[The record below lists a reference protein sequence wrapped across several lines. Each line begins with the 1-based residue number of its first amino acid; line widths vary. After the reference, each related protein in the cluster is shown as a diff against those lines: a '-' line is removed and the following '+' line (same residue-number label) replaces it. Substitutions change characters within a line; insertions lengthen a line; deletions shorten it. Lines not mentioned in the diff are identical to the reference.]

1 MALVRLTKD
10 IKNAAKIGGLGD
22 VTAIPKAQLSALQTS
37 VLQKCDIINSKERKI
52 ASLEERVAN
61 LEIQLKNL
69 TSITSQ
75 QDGEI
80 ARLRPFEEEAMRL
93 RPRIGPLQDEIIR
106 LTGDLRASRGS
117 AKGFEAECKLQ
128 KKRFAIVQSEFAGWK
143 QSDEIMA
150 IKSQYREE
158 NLRAKAELEATVQ
171 ELVLNFASKIKNILD
186 QSVDAK
192 VAEHQID
199 QVEPRILLE
208 TPQKE
213 CRNIPGAFPSA
224 SDEDGKENKGY
235 IRAIIQGLKAVA
247 MCSVGQK
254 AEMEQQGY
262 DFSERLKGDKL
273 YHTAVIAEYQA
284 QEKNRSLQLEQER
297 KTFIEEKEVISR
309 RYIDLMAKERKEF
322 EDEKGAIKHE
332 YENSVARMGGVAVDK
347 MNELRAKITE
357 AEARIAVYE
366 NDVCGRNA
374 WASALKTHIESVRP
388 LLVIDFQGAIDVL
401 SRATVKIS
409 TDRCHWYARSRMER
423 NLKEL
428 ISNLREEQALFS
440 EQTQFDDKEFTLP
453 DGLKVWTNMLREV
466 VSEEAAPVIK
476 AAANY
481 FYVRTRG

>member
-37 VLQKCDIINSKERKI
+37 VLQKCDIINSKEREV
-52 ASLEERVAN
+52 AGLEERVAN
-61 LEIQLKNL
+61 LEIQLENL

-75 QDGEI
+75 QDDEI

-106 LTGDLRASRGS
+106 LTGDLRASRES

-143 QSDEIMA
+143 QSDGIMV

-192 VAEHQID
+192 AAEHQID
-199 QVEPRILLE
+199 QMKPRILLE
-208 TPQKE
+208 TLQKE
-213 CRNIPGAFPSA
+213 CGNIPNAFLSA
-224 SDEDGKENKGY
+224 SDEDEKENKSY
-235 IRAIIQGLKAVA
+235 VRAIIQGLKAVA
-247 MCSVGQK
+247 MCSVRQK
-254 AEMEQQGY
+254 AEIEQQGY
-262 DFSERLKGDKL
+262 DFSQRLRGEKL
-273 YHTAVIAEYQA
+273 HHTAVIAEYQ
-284 QEKNRSLQLEQER
+284 KNRSLQLEQER
-297 KTFIEEKEVISR
+297 KAFIEEKEAISR
-309 RYIDLMAKERKEF
+309 RYIELMAKEREEF
-322 EDEKGAIKHE
+322 EDERGAIKHE
-332 YENSVARMGGVAVDK
+332 YDNSVARMGRVAEGK
-347 MNELRAKITE
+347 MNELRAEITK

-366 NDVCGRNA
+366 NDICGRNA

-409 TDRCHWYARSRMER
+409 TDRCHWYARSRMEK

-440 EQTQFDDKEFTLP
+440 ERTQFDDKEFTLP

-466 VSEEAAPVIK
+466 VSEEAAPVIR

-481 FYVRTRG
+481 FYVRSRE

>member
-10 IKNAAKIGGLGD
+10 IKNAAKIGGFGD

-37 VLQKCDIINSKERKI
+37 VLQKCDIIKSKEKKI
-52 ASLEERVAN
+52 AGLEERVAN

-69 TSITSQ
+69 TSITAQ

-93 RPRIGPLQDEIIR
+93 RPRIGPLQDEIAR
-106 LTGDLRASRGS
+106 LTGDLRASRES

-171 ELVLNFASKIKNILD
+171 ELVFNFASKIKNILD

-192 VAEHQID
+192 TSEHQID
-199 QVEPRILLE
+199 QMKPRILLE
-208 TPQKE
+208 TPQKG
-213 CRNIPGAFPSA
+213 CRNIPNAFLSA
-224 SDEDGKENKGY
+224 LEKENKSY
-235 IRAIIQGLKAVA
+235 VRAIIQGLKTVA
-247 MCSVGQK
+247 MCSVRRK
-254 AEMEQQGY
+254 AEMEQQGN
-262 DFSERLKGDKL
+262 DISKRLKEEKL
-273 YHTAVIAEYQA
+273 HHTAVIAEYRA
-284 QEKNRSLQLEQER
+284 QEKNRSLQLERER
-297 KTFIEEKEVISR
+297 KTFIEEKEAISR
-309 RYIDLMAKERKEF
+309 RYIELMAKERKEF
-322 EDEKGAIKHE
+322 EDERGAIEHK
-332 YENSVARMGGVAVDK
+332 YDNLVAEVRRVTADK
-347 MNELRAKITE
+347 MDELRAEITR

-366 NDVCGRNA
+366 NDTYGRNA
-374 WASALKTHIESVRP
+374 WASALKAHLESIRP
-388 LLVIDFQGAIDVL
+388 LLVIDFQGATDIL
-401 SRATVKIS
+401 SRANVKIS
-409 TDRCHWYARSRMER
+409 TDRRHWYARSRMEK

-428 ISNLREEQALFS
+428 VSNLREEQGLFG
-440 EQTQFDDKEFTLP
+440 EQAQFDDEEFTLP

-481 FYVRTRG
+481 FYVRSRG